1 MQKKLRMVRNMLI
14 AIVGI
19 VLGLAIGYFIPV
31 SIGVSYS
38 IYISV
43 GLLAAIDSVFGGVR
57 ANLQDEFDT
66 LIFITGFFT
75 NAILATFLAYVGD
88 NLGIPLYYAAVFVF
102 GTRLFQNLGVI
113 RRLLLDKL
121 RHHENI

>member
-1 MQKKLRMVRNMLI
+1 MLI

-66 LIFITGFFT
+66 LVFITGFFT
-75 NAILATFLAYVGD
+75 NAILAMFLAYVGD
-88 NLGIPLYYAAVFVF
+88 NLGVPLYYAAVFVF
-102 GTRLFQNLGVI
+102 GTRLFKNLGII
-113 RRLLLDKL
+113 RRAFLEKI

>member
-1 MQKKLRMVRNMLI
+1 MVSNLLI
-14 AIVGI
+14 AIIGI
-19 VLGLAIGYFIPV
+19 VVGLAIGYFIPV
-31 SIGVSYS
+31 SLGAAYS

-57 ANLQDEFDT
+57 ANLQEEFDT

-121 RHHENI
+121 RHHEKL